1 MNTLGPAGKTVIVL
15 VVLALGA
22 AVWYVSG
29 SPLPP
34 AGPVACTMEAKLCP
48 DGSAVGRTGPNCEF
62 AACPGEPG
70 AGGGDAGGTITGTV
84 AYKSGISGVVLAGP
98 TCPVERDPPDP
109 ACADKPIATNI
120 NVSRAGSTQ
129 IFAQTKSNASGE
141 FSFSLPPG
149 DYVVSGGG
157 NPLPRCNDTPATV
170 GPGVYTRMTLGC
182 DTGIR

>member
-62 AACPGEPG
+62 AACPAATTTPP
-70 AGGGDAGGTITGTV
+70 AGGGGGILPYATGIQGTV
-84 AYKSGISGVVLAGP
+84 MAGP
-98 TCPVERDPPDP
+98 TCPVERNPPDP
-109 ACADKPIATNI
+109 QCADRPL
-120 NVSRAGSTQ
+120 
-129 IFAQTKSNASGE
+129 QTLVANKK
-141 FSFSLPPG
+141 
-149 DYVVSGGG
+149 
-157 NPLPRCNDTPATV
+157 
-170 GPGVYTRMTLGC
+170 GVL
-182 DTGIR
+182 